1 LFPVKDINTDWLLA
15 WSLFPYTLLAKT
27 SVLQQVFFIHYKV
40 KGVIMK
46 KMKLALVAL
55 SISSVAL
62 FSFDALQ
69 TNSIKGTVTP
79 ADKAV
84 RAWAVSQTDTLR
96 ADIQNGVFEIKD
108 VKAGTYSVIIEA
120 QEPYADTRKKDV
132 VVDAQQPTTDIGEI
146 KLQQK

>member
-1 LFPVKDINTDWLLA
+1 
-15 WSLFPYTLLAKT
+15 
-27 SVLQQVFFIHYKV
+27 
-40 KGVIMK
+40 MK

-55 SISSVAL
+55 GISSAAL

-84 RAWAVSQTDTLR
+84 RAWAVSSTDTLR
-96 ADIQNGVFEIKD
+96 ADIQDGTFEIKD

-120 QEPYADTRKKDV
+120 QEPFANTRKKDV
-132 VVDAQQPTTDIGEI
+132 VVDAQQATTDVGEI
-146 KLQQK
+146 KLSQK